1 MTSNFIKGLK
11 LSEQFY
17 HEAVEPIL
25 RTEWPQMP
33 YSAGLLLHGSDALGF
48 DTPQS
53 MDHDWGPRL
62 QLFLDDADLDAYRN
76 AIDEIL
82 RQKLPREFHGFSTHF
97 GRLKTLDAQTWQDR
111 EHHLSRVC
119 EFIAERHNHLGLT
132 QPLPTQVSAFHDR
145 PFQVIQAGIFADAL
159 RAAITDARVFALPAV
174 GAIDQCVD
182 STAVLSSPNMFNRV
196 KGMYVQSG

>member
-1 MTSNFIKGLK
+1 MTSNFIKGLT

-25 RTEWPQMP
+25 RTEWPQMH

-53 MDHDWGPRL
+53 LDHDWGPRL
-62 QLFLDDADLDAYRN
+62 QLFLDDADLDEYRN

-97 GRLKTLDAQTWQDR
+97 GRLKTFDAQTWQDR
-111 EHHLSRVC
+111 EHHLSRVY
-119 EFIAERHNHLGLT
+119 EFIAERHNSLGLT
-132 QPLPTQVSAFHDR
+132 EPLPTHVTPFHDR
-145 PFQVIQAGIFADAL
+145 PFQVIQAGQLADAL
-159 RAAITDARVFALPAV
+159 RMAITDAEVIALPTI
-174 GAIDQCVD
+174 GTIDQFVD
-182 STAVLSSPNMFNRV
+182 STAVLSNPKMFNRM
-196 KGMYVQSG
+196 KGMYGPTG